1 MSAAATKRATI
12 TLVSYK
18 GEYFPFKIADL
29 ATLKQKYV
37 FVFRIK
43 QSLLDT
49 LRPTLLKG
57 VNIEVIDWQDLYPSV
72 LAAFLSSIENTAEYS
87 EVGNKVDMRYA
98 SDEESVREIN
108 ARIDKFV
115 NHLGRWGFKVRR
127 ENKPEQKSGGARL
140 LTRLTILADENIN
153 PSYFF
158 GSTLSADTKP
168 KISAIHLSSSAKL
181 ELEVSASTM
190 RAGAT
195 ILSIRFCDKV
205 GDDWVPSLQR
215 AFDTSSVKE
224 DDLMN
229 TVKLLLA
236 LIPQ

>member
-1 MSAAATKRATI
+1 MSEATAKRATI
-12 TLVSYK
+12 NLVAYN
-18 GEYFPFKIADL
+18 GEYFPFKNEDL

-43 QSLLDT
+43 EQLLDT
-49 LRPTLLKG
+49 LKPTLLKG
-57 VNIEVIDWQDLYPSV
+57 VKVTVIDWQDLYPEV
-72 LAAFLSSIENTAEYS
+72 LSSFLASLDEVAEYS
-87 EVGNKVDMRYA
+87 DNGNKVDMRYA
-98 SDEESVREIN
+98 SDEESVKQVN
-108 ARIDKFV
+108 VKIDKFTRY
-115 NHLGRWGFKVRR
+115 LGRWGFKVRR
-127 ENKPEQKSGGARL
+127 ENKPEQKSNGARL

-158 GSTLSADTKP
+158 GTLNTDTKP

-181 ELEVSASTM
+181 ELEVSPSTL
-190 RAGAT
+190 RPGANV
-195 ILSIRFCDKV
+195 LSIRFCDKV

-224 DDLMN
+224 EDLIN